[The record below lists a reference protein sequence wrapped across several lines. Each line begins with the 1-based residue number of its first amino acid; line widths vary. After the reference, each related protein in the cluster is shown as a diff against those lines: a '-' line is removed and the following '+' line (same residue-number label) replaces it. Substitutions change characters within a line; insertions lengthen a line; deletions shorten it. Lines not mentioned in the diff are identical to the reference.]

1 MTYPD
6 TALFIDGA
14 WRPAIDGARQDVVN
28 PVHGGVIGQLAL
40 AGRADLDL
48 ALAAAARAFPAWRDL
63 GPMARSDLMRR
74 AAGLLRERVENVAA
88 TMTAEQGKPLAE
100 ARAEV
105 LAAAGTIEWFAEEG
119 RRAYGRIVPSRDPRV
134 MQQVLKTPVGPVAA
148 FTPWNFPIN
157 QATRKIAA
165 ALAAGCTMIVKG
177 PEEAPASCA
186 ALVAALADAGLPAG
200 VLNLVYGVPSEIS
213 AYLIPHPVIRKIS
226 FTGSTAVGKQLAGL
240 AGLHMKRVTMELGGH
255 APAIVMDDADI
266 EQAAAILAA
275 AKFRNAGQVCI
286 APTRF
291 LLHESIYD
299 RFRDSFLERAQRIV
313 VGDGAEPGTTMGPL
327 ANARRVEHM
336 EALVA
341 DAVDRG
347 ARLTLG
353 GHRIGNAGNFF
364 APTVLEDIPH
374 DASVMTT
381 EPFGP
386 IALLAPFSR
395 YEDAVAEANRLPY
408 GLAAYA
414 FAARQSTIGA
424 LSRDIEA
431 GMLSINHQGLGSPEL
446 PFGGIKD
453 SGYGSEGGSEALEA
467 YLDTRLVTVA

>member
-6 TALFIDGA
+6 TALFIDGT
-14 WRPAIDGARQDVVN
+14 WRASVNGDTQDVVN
-28 PVHGGVIGQLAL
+28 PAHGGVIGQYSM

-48 ALAAAARAFPAWRDL
+48 ALAAAARAFPAWRDA
-63 GPMARSDLMRR
+63 GPMVRSDLMRR
-74 AAGLLRERVENVAA
+74 AAGLLRERAETIAGL
-88 TMTAEQGKPLAE
+88 MTAEQGKPLAE
-100 ARAEV
+100 AKAEV

-119 RRAYGRIVPSRDPRV
+119 RRAYGRLVPSRDHRV

-165 ALAAGCTMIVKG
+165 ALGAGCTMIVKG

-200 VLNLVYGVPSEIS
+200 VLNLVYGVPSDIS

-226 FTGSTAVGKQLAGL
+226 FTGSTAVGKQLASL
-240 AGLHMKRVTMELGGH
+240 AGLHMKRATMELGGH

-266 EQAAAILAA
+266 EQAATVLAA

-291 LLHESIYD
+291 LLHEAIYD
-299 RFRDSFLERAQRIV
+299 RFRDSFLDRIKHIV
-313 VGDGAEPGTTMGPL
+313 VGDGSQPDTTMGPL
-327 ANARRVEHM
+327 ANTRRVEHM
-336 EALVA
+336 ETLVA
-341 DAVDRG
+341 DAVERG
-347 ARLTLG
+347 ARLSFG
-353 GHRIGNAGNFF
+353 GHRIGNSGNFF
-364 APTVLEDIPH
+364 APTMLEDLPD
-374 DASVMTT
+374 DAEVMTT

-386 IALLAPFSR
+386 VALLAPFSR

-414 FAARQSTIGA
+414 FSGRQSSIAA

-431 GMLSINHQGLGSPEL
+431 GMLSINHQGLGIPEL